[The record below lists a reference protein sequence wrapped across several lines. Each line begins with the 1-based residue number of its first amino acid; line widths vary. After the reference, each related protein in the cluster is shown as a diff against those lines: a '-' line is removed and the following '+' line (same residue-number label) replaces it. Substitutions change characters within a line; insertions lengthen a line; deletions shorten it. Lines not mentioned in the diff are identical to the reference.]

1 MSFWRRFALQ
11 FLHHQGAG
19 GVLSEG
25 LVDPQ
30 PDLVSWFHPPVD
42 EMIDDEPVRQRAVR
56 PRHKARMRVLH
67 PGGKLKGMAQQP
79 PAVAQVAVC
88 LPQCL
93 AEPDT
98 AHRISPGCS
107 RTSKC
112 SWRRPYRCGC
122 GGRRADPTG
131 DE

>member
-1 MSFWRRFALQ
+1 M
-11 FLHHQGAG
+11 
-19 GVLSEG
+19 
-25 LVDPQ
+25 
-30 PDLVSWFHPPVD
+30 SWFHPPVD
-42 EMIDDEPVRQRAVR
+42 EMVDDEPVRQRAVR
-56 PRHKARMRVLH
+56 PRHKARVRVLH

-79 PAVAQVAVC
+79 PAVVQVAVC

-112 SWRRPYRCGC
+112 SWLRPYRCGC
-122 GGRRADPTG
+122 AGRRTADGGLTLRVTSEVTNASLSTATAG
-131 DE
+131 SVVRQA